1 MSLLPANVSAS
12 GNLTATLSMQTESLY
27 NTYTG
32 TGAGHIAFDANLA
45 AQLTQVSSLQ
55 NDIIDYIRLR
65 LGYGMIDV
73 EADKEHFDMGIKQ
86 ALIRYRQKSSNSVEE
101 SYAFLDLY
109 PETQEYILPNTV
121 MDVKAIYRR
130 GIGSVTGTTAS
141 QFEPFSSGYLNTYM
155 LVAGRVGGLTNYE
168 LFVDYQKLAMR
179 MFGGFMNF
187 TWNKVT
193 KKMTLVRK
201 MPFQGA
207 GATLRLRS
215 LTASGTAVGSTVTF
229 QISNQGPWNGVI
241 VGSTIAITNCPVA
254 GYNGSY
260 IITSVDPTQ
269 QIFTFLNTAA
279 LGSTVVNDMS
289 LASTYVSSPSSPDNA
304 VTETVLLHLYNYKPD
319 IMLLNDPQV
328 FPWIQDYAY
337 ALVLISIGNAREK
350 FATIAG
356 PQGGTSLNGAVLKQ
370 EGNELLVKLDED
382 IRNYVDGGAPMTWIT
397 G

>member
-1 MSLLPANVSAS
+1 MSLLPANVTST

-86 ALIRYRQKSSNSVEE
+86 ALIRYRQRSSNSVEE
-101 SYAFLDLY
+101 SYVFLDVY
-109 PETQEYILPNTV
+109 PETQEYILPNYII
-121 MDVKAIYRR
+121 DVKQIYRR

-141 QFEPFSSGYLNTYM
+141 QFEPFASGYLNTYM
-155 LVAGRVGGLTNYE
+155 LVAGRVGGLANYE
-168 LFVDYQKLAMR
+168 LFTQYQELAMK

-193 KKMTLVRK
+193 KKLTLTRK
-201 MPFQGA
+201 IPYGGIQG
-207 GATLRLRS
+207 S
-215 LTASGTAVGSTVTF
+215 D
-229 QISNQGPWNGVI
+229 I
-241 VGSTIAITNCPVA
+241 VKES
-254 GYNGSY
+254 
-260 IITSVDPTQ
+260 
-269 QIFTFLNTAA
+269 
-279 LGSTVVNDMS
+279 
-289 LASTYVSSPSSPDNA
+289 
-304 VTETVLLHLYNYKPD
+304 VLLWTYNYKPD
-319 IMLLNDPQV
+319 IVILNDPQS

-337 ALVLISIGNAREK
+337 ALTSISIGQAREK

-356 PQGGTSLNGAVLKQ
+356 PQGGTTLNGTALKA
-370 EGNELLVKLDED
+370 EGQALLDKLDEE
-382 IRNYVDGGAPMTWIT
+382 IKNYVDGGQPMWWIT